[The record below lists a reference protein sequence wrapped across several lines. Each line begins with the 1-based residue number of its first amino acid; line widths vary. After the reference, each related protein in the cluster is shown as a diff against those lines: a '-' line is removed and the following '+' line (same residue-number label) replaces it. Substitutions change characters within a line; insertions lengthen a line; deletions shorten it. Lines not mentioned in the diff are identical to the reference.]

1 MTSLAL
7 YALGSNENLINAAMG
22 ELKSLRMFKISRRG
36 ENNAWSNHSL
46 YGRMEG
52 ETLHQ
57 QFLRETESTSDGNK
71 WKWLKREELKRE
83 TKSFL
88 CAGQD

>member
-22 ELKSLRMFKISRRG
+22 ELKSLRMFKRSRRG
-36 ENNAWSNHSL
+36 ENNAWSNHS
-46 YGRMEG
+46 RMEG
-52 ETLHQ
+52 ETLHE